1 MFVRDLRSL
10 SIAACSG
17 AILLSPIAA
26 HAAPPAPAAA
36 PAKVAPAAPVAAP
49 AKPAPAPA
57 APELPPGQD
66 IAVTVNDANVTVL
79 DVMMELNRLL
89 PGESYHG
96 RIEPKKQKELTK
108 RALDNAIILELAAQ
122 KGRAAG
128 MTVTPA
134 EIDKEFKSRASRSR
148 GEVTLLKTLKTL
160 GVDRAAYEK
169 SIERDLLS
177 TKFLQK
183 DVAKP
188 ATCSD
193 AQLKDYY
200 DKNTKRFT
208 QPDSSHLWLLQV
220 RVDPSASK
228 KVWEE
233 RKKLA
238 TDLRDQIANKHGD
251 FAALAKQYSGHES
264 KAQGGDLGWLHGG
277 TLADDLDKPA
287 ALLKVGEVSGLI
299 ENIYGFNI
307 MKLVEK
313 RAARQLSYDEIDK
326 AFWKAELEASWT
338 RERREAGEARLRKG
352 AKIQHLDT
360 AVEKCRHARWN

>member
-1 MFVRDLRSL
+1 MFAPLHRMFSL
-10 SIAACSG
+10 AALSG
-17 AILLSPIAA
+17 LGWMVPFAA
-26 HAAPPAPAAA
+26 HAAPPAPPGAAVKA
-36 PAKVAPAAPVAAP
+36 AQAAPVPATAAP
-49 AKPAPAPA
+49 LASAPVV
-57 APELPPGQD
+57 PPGQD
-66 IAVTVNDANVTVL
+66 VAVTVNDGTVTVL

-96 RIEPKKQKELTK
+96 RIEAKKQKELTK

-122 KGRAAG
+122 KGRAQG
-128 MTVTPA
+128 MTVSPA
-134 EIDKEFKSRASRSR
+134 EIAKEFASRASRSR
-148 GEVTLLKTLKTL
+148 GDAALLKTLKTL
-160 GVDRAAYEK
+160 GVDRVMYEK
-169 SIERDLLS
+169 SIERDLMS

-193 AQLKDYY
+193 TQLKEYY

-220 RVDPSASK
+220 RVDPSATK
-228 KVWEE
+228 KVWDE
-233 RKKLA
+233 RKQLA
-238 TDLRDQIANKHGD
+238 TDLRDQIANKKAD
-251 FAALAKQYSGHES
+251 FASLARQHSGHES

-287 ALLKVGEVSGLI
+287 SQLKVGEVSGLI

-313 RAARQLSYDEIDK
+313 RPARQLAYEEIDK

-338 RERREAGEARLRKG
+338 RLRREAGEARLRKG
-352 AKIQHLDT
+352 AKLQNYDT
-360 AVEKCRHARWN
+360 AVEKCRRARWG